1 MKSSIIPSYKFLY
14 AGVLLI
20 GLFSINV
27 LSVMVIAQSD
37 ADISING
44 NSESIR
50 LVQTR
55 LDNFGGVNSIMARTS
70 TSALGVIFG
79 TTSNAFPLSIF
90 TDFTQK
96 LAEIEFQNQQGTIT
110 NRTQLMTR
118 NTFLV
123 KLVRIIE
130 YDSEGTDSRFN
141 SSISPSIKK
150 VIDLSATTFH
160 INASRS
166 SSNESA
172 TQLSY
177 HLDFFANN
185 LTYLPYRYVNSS
197 LRLDSLVFSID
208 FDVEKTQVIVPTIP
222 KIKIRSDGTSF
233 TVTPTTS
240 SQTIEAIRFAPRL
253 KFSCNINGWDFSTSN
268 SNLILHVEFYAHEEI
283 LGLSSRIGD
292 LNQTR
297 EVLKKS
303 DLLGEFKFSTL
314 LNGQPQSHIL
324 DQSTAQTVNYTARS
338 FNNNRFSL
346 GNSFRD
352 FLNFTW
358 AQNVSVDGVD
368 KDVVFQPLSSGESS
382 LALRPSI
389 GPLTQTLFLSGGF
402 IFPQGNEIYYDPEI
416 IVEEL
421 NPIFNILPAPNRV
434 ILESSSQIIL
444 FTGFFVGIIIVI
456 RQRFYK

>member
-1 MKSSIIPSYKFLY
+1 MKSSIIPSYKRLY
-14 AGVLLI
+14 VGVLLI

-37 ADISING
+37 ADISINER
-44 NSESIR
+44 SEPIK

-96 LAEIEFQNQQGTIT
+96 LAEIEFQNRQGTIT

-130 YDSEGTDSRFN
+130 YDREGTDSRFN

-150 VIDLSATTFH
+150 VIDLSTTKFR

-177 HLDFFANN
+177 HLDFFAND
-185 LTYLPYRYVNSS
+185 LSYKYAPTS
-197 LRLDSLVFSID
+197 LKLDSLVFSID
-208 FDVEKTQVIVPTIP
+208 FDVGKSQVYVPTIP
-222 KIKIRSDGTSF
+222 KIRIRSDGTRF
-233 TVTPTTS
+233 TVNRTTS

-268 SNLILHVEFYAHEEI
+268 SSLILQVEFYTHEEI

-297 EVLKKS
+297 EILKKS

-314 LNGQPQSHIL
+314 LNGQPQNHIL

-338 FNNNRFSL
+338 FNNNRISL

-358 AQNVSVDGVD
+358 TQNLSVDGNDTEVI
-368 KDVVFQPLSSGESS
+368 FQPLSSGESS

-421 NPIFNILPAPNRV
+421 NPIFHILPAPNRV